1 MNNSFSILDNIDK
14 EFIKQNS
21 IEDIVAEEKLYS
33 KKNDVYLIKVS
44 CTCKSEKHYIY
55 KEFKGEDRSSRLRRE
70 IYFYEELCRA
80 GVFTFLK
87 KPAFNKPANQNN
99 ADGLTTCRIARN
111 EIGMKINPEMPELN
125 VPRLYYVGESFLILE
140 FLGRKNLLDYILE
153 EENKEYTQIGKSDSK
168 SGLSN
173 YKPLL
178 DALGFITDFNNYM
191 KAIKN
196 RSYILCDMNFRNF
209 ILVSDRI
216 FRVDFEDCREGEVE
230 EDAGKFIAFF
240 LTYKPEFTHWK
251 KQLAASIQ
259 KHCITHLHMN
269 GKLLEEEIL
278 KEFNSMKSRRK

>member
-21 IEDIVAEEKLYS
+21 IETIVAEEKLYS

-44 CTCKSEKHYIY
+44 YSCKSEKHYIY
-55 KEFKGEDRSSRLRRE
+55 KEFKGEDRSSRLKRE
-70 IYFYEELCRA
+70 IYFYEELCCA
-80 GVFTFLK
+80 GAFTFLK
-87 KPAFNKPANQNN
+87 
-99 ADGLTTCRIARN
+99 
-111 EIGMKINPEMPELN
+111 NPEKQKLN
-125 VPRLYYVGESFLILE
+125 VPRLYYVGKSFLILE
-140 FLGRKNLLDYILE
+140 FLGRKNLLDYVLE
-153 EENKEYTQIGKSDSK
+153 EENKEYIQIGKSYSK
-168 SGLSN
+168 PGLSN

-196 RSYILCDMNFRNF
+196 RSYTLCDMNFRNF
-209 ILVSDRI
+209 ILVSERI

-240 LTYKPEFTHWK
+240 LTYKPEFTLWK
-251 KQLAASIQ
+251 KQLAASIK
-259 KHCITHLHMN
+259 KHCITNLRMN

>member
-21 IEDIVAEEKLYS
+21 IETIVAEEKLYS

-44 CTCKSEKHYIY
+44 YSCKSEKHYIY

-70 IYFYEELCRA
+70 IYFYEELCRTGA
-80 GVFTFLK
+80 FTFLK
-87 KPAFNKPANQNN
+87 
-99 ADGLTTCRIARN
+99 
-111 EIGMKINPEMPELN
+111 NPEIPELN
-125 VPRLYYVGESFLILE
+125 VPRLYYAGGFFLILE
-140 FLGRKNLLDYILE
+140 FLGKKNLLDYILE
-153 EENKEYTQIGKSDSK
+153 EENKEYIQAGKSYSK
-168 SGLSN
+168 PGLSN

-178 DALGFITDFNNYM
+178 DALGFITGFNNYM

-196 RSYILCDMNFRNF
+196 RSYTLCDMNFRNF

-216 FRVDFEDCREGEVE
+216 FRVDLEDCREGKVE

-240 LTYKPEFTHWK
+240 LTYKPEFTLWK
-251 KQLAASIQ
+251 KQLAASIK
-259 KHCITHLHMN
+259 KHCITNLRMN